1 MLLSTVSCHLSL
13 PKVKYILEVYLND
26 RGYKEILKT
35 YEKQSIDD
43 IAECLQKDVSLL
55 DVMDIINY
63 IADKVDDRVKM
74 GNSLMD
80 YLISYISENSMNNVV
95 YSYSKCQKIEDM
107 IKQTLNRKGYF
118 PSDAGLAAIHLD
130 FTEKVFQNYRS
141 RFQDTDS
148 MFRYLANAFSNFY
161 MKSFM
166 PYIKK
171 HLDKRSE
178 TLRNGMGEV
187 FSAYDKTATDE
198 LDKKEPNYNIPFK
211 EDVRNIYA
219 ASFAL

>member
-35 YEKQSIDD
+35 YEKQSIYD
-43 IAECLQKDVSLL
+43 IAECLQKDVRQL

-63 IADKVDDRVKM
+63 IADKVEDKVKM

-178 TLRNGMGEV
+178 TLKNGMGES
-187 FSAYDKTATDE
+187 FSVYDKIATDE
-198 LDKKEPNYNIPFK
+198 LDKREPNYNIPFK
-211 EDVRNIYA
+211 EDVRII
-219 ASFAL
+219 L